1 MHLVSIIYLFIS
13 ASKFGPGSHLKW
25 CLTKWQ
31 LFFWWAGVA
40 KTSASALQLQQFLLL
55 RYVAFHEGS
64 DRLAKSRQNPTDFD
78 WNSTL
83 LTAGLGT
90 SVCDVIQ
97 RLEGEGIFFPWL
109 SRPPSAGDQSGTA
122 SQLSLEVVFTIC
134 LCTSKNTLVLIEIY
148 SMSSASIPCRLQHR
162 TPPVLELAL
171 HSCVPRGICAKR
183 KKKTKRKVTNWADP
197 PDLGTFGDLT
207 AFCVHISRCLWC
219 QAKINFREP
228 PTLIARIIS
237 LPPGTARTSSCQ
249 LRQGTPW
256 ETSAEASLRA
266 RRAVSERGL
275 ASRHWEGTRRG
286 TSRLFPDRCQ
296 LLRR

>member
-64 DRLAKSRQNPTDFD
+64 DHLAKSRQNPTDFD

-109 SRPPSAGDQSGTA
+109 SRPPSVGDQSGTA

-183 KKKTKRKVTNWADP
+183 KKNEAESHQLSWPTGFRDIRRFNSLLRA
-197 PDLGTFGDLT
+197 
-207 AFCVHISRCLWC
+207 HISMFVVPSKNKLSRASHLDCTDHFPSSWHSKDLLV
-219 QAKINFREP
+219 P
-228 PTLIARIIS
+228 IA
-237 LPPGTARTSSCQ
+237 ARGSMGNQCRGLS
-249 LRQGTPW
+249 QGTP
-256 ETSAEASLRA
+256 
-266 RRAVSERGL
+266 
-275 ASRHWEGTRRG
+275 
-286 TSRLFPDRCQ
+286 SRLRTGFSI
-296 LLRR
+296 

>member
-13 ASKFGPGSHLKW
+13 ASKFGPGSHLKR

-64 DRLAKSRQNPTDFD
+64 DRLAKSRQIPTDFD

-97 RLEGEGIFFPWL
+97 RLEGEGFFFPWL
-109 SRPPSAGDQSGTA
+109 SCPPSAGDQSGTA
-122 SQLSLEVVFTIC
+122 SQLSLEVVFTIG

-148 SMSSASIPCRLQHR
+148 SMSSASIPCRLQHL

-171 HSCVPRGICAKR
+171 HGCAPRGICAKR
-183 KKKTKRKVTNWADP
+183 KKTKRKVTNWADP
-197 PDLGTFGDLT
+197 LDLGTFGYLT
-207 AFCVHISRCLWC
+207 AFCVHISRCLRC
-219 QAKINFREP
+219 RAKINLWEP

-249 LRQGTPW
+249 LQQGAPW

-266 RRAVSERGL
+266 RWAGSEGGL
-275 ASRHWEGTRRG
+275 ASRHWEWMRRG
-286 TSRLFPDRCQ
+286 ISRLFPECCQ